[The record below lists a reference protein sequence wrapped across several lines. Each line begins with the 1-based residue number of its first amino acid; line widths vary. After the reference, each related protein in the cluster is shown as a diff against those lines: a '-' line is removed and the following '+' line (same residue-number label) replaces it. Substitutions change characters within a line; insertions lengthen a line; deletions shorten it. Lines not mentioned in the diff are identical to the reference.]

1 MIGGGGGSRGISA
14 NYRLVLLKNNVLGI
28 VQTVSLDPRV
38 DFNTIIVE
46 SNVLSQT
53 IQTTTLNDVSD
64 SILLISEN
72 VESISGILD
81 QIEISLNEVSM
92 DTLLTMADSISGEVI
107 SISNELYAIE
117 TSLNDVSMDQ
127 LLSMADSISG
137 EVISISNELYSIE
150 TDLNS
155 ISMNTLLT
163 LVSI

>member
-1 MIGGGGGSRGISA
+1 MSKSLIGGGGGGRSGISA

-38 DFNTIIVE
+38 DFNTIIDE

-117 TSLNDVSMDQ
+117 QV
-127 LLSMADSISG
+127 
-137 EVISISNELYSIE
+137 
-150 TDLNS
+150 
-155 ISMNTLLT
+155 
-163 LVSI
+163 